1 MYSSLDNPTY
11 EEWLHEYDRLLRI
24 LRHNLDMYSNKLN
37 RCILDEDVFMMKYY
51 CLKLLDANKRLEFGE
66 VALSNVKYE
75 VDMKEVE

>member
-1 MYSSLDNPTY
+1 
-11 EEWLHEYDRLLRI
+11 
-24 LRHNLDMYSNKLN
+24 MYSNKLN